1 MIDPNDYERMMS
13 LGSENSKLQRQMA
26 MAQQLRESIPQG
38 IPQSEGRLRPG
49 PSKWAQGLN
58 VLSSLANI
66 YSQHKLGT
74 QMDANKLAQGKILA
88 ARMGQP
94 GAQPQVGG
102 YGLMPPRQR
111 QPGQLGGDLN
121 MFDME

>member
-1 MIDPNDYERMMS
+1 MIDPNDYERMMA

-26 MAQQLRESIPQG
+26 MAQSLREGIPQG
-38 IPQSEGRLRPG
+38 TVQAGRAVVA
-49 PSKWAQGLN
+49 PSKWAQALGLLSN
-58 VLSSLANI
+58 VGGMAL
-66 YSQHKLGT
+66 QHRLG
-74 QMDANKLAQGKILA
+74 QNMDANKLAQGKILA

-94 GAQPQVGG
+94 GAQSQPGG
-102 YGLMPPRQR
+102 YGLMPPRAR